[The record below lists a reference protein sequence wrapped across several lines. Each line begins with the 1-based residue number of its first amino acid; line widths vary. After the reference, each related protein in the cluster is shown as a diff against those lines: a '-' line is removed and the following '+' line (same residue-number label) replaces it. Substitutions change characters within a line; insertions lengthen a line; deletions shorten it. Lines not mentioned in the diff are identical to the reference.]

1 MFDAVSRLGLFV
13 DGAWGT
19 HLLTLHLGSA
29 ALEEDTHKQDVPRPT
44 AICLP
49 HYQALTKDD
58 APIDPSLSLSK
69 LLQST
74 GRDSTALNSIGLRAI
89 GLDLETD
96 VGINLLIPDNA
107 CVPAFAAWENSLT
120 EKEDK
125 VALLRTGEISPGRRF
140 YLERKLELLHS
151 NRDAFRT
158 VRRQSPLKG
167 HSPAR
172 LGNSYEFFR
181 RLEAFTS
188 YWEDPTNP
196 EPAPDL
202 RSDEGLASSSAMT
215 TEAAAEPEDDVGI
228 RIGSGE
234 SMPTDFRHSLITAF
248 IKLVAYDFSCNV
260 VRSSTEPRLQLSSPS
275 NCTARRKSYIP
286 SHCQFVFQGPLTKTA
301 ARLGLVSGPV
311 AAVSVRATTNF
322 SVPDIETAQAR
333 DLAQEVLAAL
343 LTAQHRS
350 RQDKSEQK
358 FGEGEWWATRP
369 RWGGGAGGPIGKEAN
384 RDSLSPE
391 DTASVI
397 GDNPENLHLPTK
409 PRKNLAVYDRYR
421 MVRPSSHNWDRRATY
436 ELIGKQYGTNYDDVF
451 VVSSLYHHV
460 SFLRVRV
467 PVRLLEVLN
476 GSPEPDASWR
486 SWGKLPAWRTKWFDL
501 FEGEQR
507 VQAMQNMLAIMAYQ
521 MREDTG
527 YGALTRDQPSIL

>member
-1 MFDAVSRLGLFV
+1 MDE
-13 DGAWGT
+13 AWGDT
-19 HLLTLHLGSA
+19 CADLALGSA
-29 ALEEDTHKQDVPRPT
+29 ALEEGTHKQGVPPPT
-44 AICLP
+44 AIYLP
-49 HYQALTKDD
+49 HYRTLTKDD

-74 GRDSTALNSIGLRAI
+74 GRDSIALSSVGLSAI

-96 VGINLLIPDNA
+96 IGIDLLIPDNA
-107 CVPAFAAWENSLT
+107 CVPAFAEWENSLT

-140 YLERKLELLHS
+140 YLERKMELLHS
-151 NRDAFRT
+151 NQDAFRT

-196 EPAPDL
+196 ESMSDVL
-202 RSDEGLASSSAMT
+202 SDEVLAPKEASGSAMT
-215 TEAAAEPEDDVGI
+215 TEEAAETEYDVGI

-234 SMPTDFRHSLITAF
+234 SMPTEFRHSLITAF

-286 SHCQFVFQGPLTKTA
+286 SHCQFVFQGPRTKTA

-322 SVPDIETAQAR
+322 SAPDIETAQAR

-350 RQDKSEQK
+350 RQDKSEQQ

-369 RWGGGAGGPIGKEAN
+369 RWGGGTGGPIGKEAHH
-384 RDSLSPE
+384 DSLLPE
-391 DTASVI
+391 ETTHAID
-397 GDNPENLHLPTK
+397 DNAESLHLPKK

-476 GSPEPDASWR
+476 GSPEPDASRR
-486 SWGKLPAWRTKWFDL
+486 SWGKLSAWRTKWFNL

-507 VQAMQNMLAIMAYQ
+507 VQAMQHMLAIMAYQ